1 MFVCLHHGCK
11 ECSRNLQTT
20 LCGLKII
27 GILAEFIPRNIEMVN
42 EIEMEI
48 YKVIVFIAVEAGV
61 QLLEFTACG
70 VHVAY
75 LHKSG
80 SC

>member
-1 MFVCLHHGCK
+1 
-11 ECSRNLQTT
+11 
-20 LCGLKII
+20 
-27 GILAEFIPRNIEMVN
+27 MVN